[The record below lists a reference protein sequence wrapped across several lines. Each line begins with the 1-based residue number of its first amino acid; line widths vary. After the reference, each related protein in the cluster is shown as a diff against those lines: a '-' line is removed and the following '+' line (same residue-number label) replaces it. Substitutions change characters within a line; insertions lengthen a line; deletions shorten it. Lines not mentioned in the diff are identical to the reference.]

1 MASQNIIK
9 KQFSLKAMELSEVC
23 IILLKHGEDGRKFI
37 KVQGS
42 NLKQLAFAHR
52 VSHVLYHQNLMSVFH
67 VRGVSLDKLDFS
79 LFIYRIKVF
88 LPRIKLNGSF
98 YILLK
103 LNLLTLGF
111 SFNYSQVCKYIYL
124 LTYCKYVNLVS
135 CAHGDNNSY
144 LFYIIP
150 LSLCIRIKLRGKN
163 YRCVVSQWR
172 IQSLVLREDLTTH
185 YTV

>member
-1 MASQNIIK
+1 
-9 KQFSLKAMELSEVC
+9 MEKMEEN
-23 IILLKHGEDGRKFI
+23 LLKFR
-37 KVQGS
+37 VQIWS
-42 NLKQLAFAHR
+42 SLAFAHR
-52 VSHVLYHQNLMSVFH
+52 VSKHVLYHQNLMSGLPCK
-67 VRGVSLDKLDFS
+67 RCEINLDFS

-88 LPRIKLNGSF
+88 FCIKLNGSF

-124 LTYCKYVNLVS
+124 HGCKYVNLVS

-150 LSLCIRIKLRGKN
+150 LSLCIQDQAEG
-163 YRCVVSQWR
+163 
-172 IQSLVLREDLTTH
+172 
-185 YTV
+185 